1 MQTKIKF
8 GTDGWRG
15 HIADDFTFGNVAL
28 VGSAIRIYLSETGQ
42 GDKPLLIGYDR
53 RFAAENYAAHLAAHM
68 QSLGQPVLLF
78 GHACPTPV
86 VAFGVEHLKAAGAVM
101 LTASHNPYHYQGLKF
116 IPWFAGPAMPDTTDR
131 ITELV
136 QELQADFQEPR
147 LHLEWNTETIDL
159 REAYFAHLDT
169 LLNNSALGT
178 SGLRILYTAM
188 HGCGAGY
195 VDAYL
200 RRCGIE
206 VQALALERDVFFG
219 GGLPDP
225 SASRLGPLAQQ
236 AADGGFNLIFGTD
249 GDADRF
255 GLMDPRGRYFG
266 ANQALPLLAD
276 YLIEAQGRR
285 GALVRTV
292 ATSHLLDGVARLH
305 GVPLVETAVGFKY
318 VGDAMRVG
326 ALIGGEES
334 GGLSI
339 QGHVPEKDG
348 ILATLLMLEMLAVR
362 GRGLEAL
369 LEDLMARAGT
379 VAYRRVDAHLS
390 EAQKQKLLSTLKAWD
405 ADVLAGRL
413 ISSRNNIDGYK
424 FNFNDGSWAMFRAS
438 GTEPLVRMYVETASE
453 ESLDKSCRELEA
465 EMRLLAGA

>member
-1 MQTKIKF
+1 MHVQIKF

-28 VGSAIRIYLSETGQ
+28 VGSAIRLYLQETGMAE
-42 GDKPLLIGYDR
+42 KPLLIGYDR
-53 RFAAENYAAHLAAHM
+53 RFAAEAYSAHLACHL
-68 QSLGQPVLLF
+68 QSLGQAVQVF
-78 GHACPTPV
+78 SHACPTPV
-86 VAFGVEHLKAAGAVM
+86 VAYAVSHLQAAGAVM

-116 IPWFAGPAMPDTTDR
+116 IPWFAGPAMPETTDR
-131 ITELV
+131 ITELLR
-136 QELQADFQEPR
+136 ELQPDFVEPR
-147 LHLEWNTETIDL
+147 LHLEWHGESLDL
-159 REAYFAHLDT
+159 REEYFQHLDS

-195 VDAYL
+195 VDEYL
-200 RRCGIE
+200 RRCGME
-206 VQALALERDVFFG
+206 VEALGLERDVYFG

-225 SASRLGPLAQQ
+225 SASRLAPLAQR
-236 AADGGFNLIFGTD
+236 ARDGEFDLVFGTD

-255 GLMDPRGRYFG
+255 GLLDPQGRWFG

-276 YLIEAQGRR
+276 YLMADLGRK
-285 GALVRTV
+285 GALIRTV

-305 GVPLVETAVGFKY
+305 GAELIETAVGFKY
-318 VGDAMRVG
+318 VGDEMRKG

-348 ILATLLMLEMLAVR
+348 ILATLLMLEMLALR
-362 GRGLEAL
+362 GQSLETL
-369 LEDLMARAGT
+369 LEELMSRAGQ
-379 VAYRRVDAHLS
+379 VAYHRIDAHLT
-390 EAQKQKLLSTLKAWD
+390 EAQKSRLLSTLKDWD

-413 ISSRNNIDGYK
+413 IISRNNIDGYK
-424 FNFNDGSWAMFRAS
+424 FVFSDGSWAMFRAS
-438 GTEPLVRMYVETASE
+438 GTEPLVRVYVETSTQAE
-453 ESLDKSCRELEA
+453 LEQSCREIEA
-465 EMRLLAGA
+465 EMRRLAGD